1 MHDEYLCR
9 GKREHVEIIDTKN
22 VCLQRDLTSVDLFFH
37 SNKPDSIPTLPCVQN
52 KVRPRTIYRTD
63 VCNIITSVHQTRNSC
78 FM

>member
-1 MHDEYLCR
+1 MNIYAEVNENTSRSLTP
-9 GKREHVEIIDTKN
+9 E
-22 VCLQRDLTSVDLFFH
+22 CLFTTRPDLSRPIFH